1 MRIMFR
7 SLLFLLALTALG
19 AAVVYSTV
27 HGSLPPLDGKRVVA
41 GPTSEVAIERDALGV
56 VTIIGRS
63 RTDVAF
69 ATGFAHAQD
78 RFFQMDLGR
87 RMAAGRLS
95 ELFGDA
101 AFDTDVR
108 NRRHRFAVVAAEV
121 RLPRARRASGSRSLC
136 NRSERRSRIPA
147 SPPVRVSVAAAGT

>member
-1 MRIMFR
+1 MLTRRTGTRVVAAGSRCASCFAR
-7 SLLFLLALTALG
+7 CCSSLALTALG
-19 AAVVYSTV
+19 AAVVYATV
-27 HGSLPPLDGKRVVA
+27 HGSLPPLDGKRAVA
-41 GPTSEVAIERDALGV
+41 GPTGEVAIERDALGV

-101 AFDTDVR
+101 ALDTDVR
-108 NRRHRFAVVAAEV
+108 N
-121 RLPRARRASGSRSLC
+121 PSPS
-136 NRSERRSRIPA
+136 A
-147 SPPVRVSVAAAGT
+147 SPPWPPTCSSPSRPPSERCSKPMQPA